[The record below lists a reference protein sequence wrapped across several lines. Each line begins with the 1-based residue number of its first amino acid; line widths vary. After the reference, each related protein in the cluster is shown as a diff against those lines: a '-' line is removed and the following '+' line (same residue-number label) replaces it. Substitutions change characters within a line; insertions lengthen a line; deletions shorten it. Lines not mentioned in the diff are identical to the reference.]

1 MSDTLKVFISVFLAV
16 NASVLLIF
24 LVYKLTGYVKLRRTQ
39 DRVNHFGDSAE
50 IKVEKYIQKNLP
62 SAKLLKDLYL
72 KTETGLTELDALLL
86 CDRGIFVNDNS
97 TIKALI
103 SREEFYAKQSA
114 EFVEDS
120 FKGSLPAFLAAFSK
134 SKSLTKED
142 VDEIRRMIDSYEEG

>member
-1 MSDTLKVFISVFLAV
+1 MSDYRLGTIEARFADIIWEHQPLA
-16 NASVLLIF
+16 SSE
-24 LVYKLTGYVKLRRTQ
+24 LVRLSLEELNWKKSTTYTVLRR
-39 DRVNHFGDSAE
+39 
-50 IKVEKYIQKNLP
+50 
-62 SAKLLKDLYL
+62 
-72 KTETGLTELDALLL
+72 L